1 MAGIFDLFNSIKKE
15 QELPTGAPGMVIA
28 FLGNP
33 GNEYSRT
40 RHNAGFMCAE
50 YLEESKKLKIDRFK
64 FRSLTA
70 ETVLGGKKVLLMKP
84 QTFMNLSGEA
94 VREAVAFYKLDPEK
108 QLLTVYD
115 DISLDVGRL
124 RIREKGSD
132 GGHNGIK
139 NIIYQLGTDVFPRI
153 KIGVGNPPA
162 GFPLVEWVLGR
173 IPKEEQ
179 ERFFDALKRASAAIE
194 TIASGSLVEAMNR
207 YNGA

>member
-153 KIGVGNPPA
+153 KIGVGKPPA

>member
-70 ETVLGGKKVLLMKP
+70 ETVLGGKRVM
-84 QTFMNLSGEA
+84 
-94 VREAVAFYKLDPEK
+94 
-108 QLLTVYD
+108 
-115 DISLDVGRL
+115 
-124 RIREKGSD
+124 
-132 GGHNGIK
+132 
-139 NIIYQLGTDVFPRI
+139 
-153 KIGVGNPPA
+153 
-162 GFPLVEWVLGR
+162 
-173 IPKEEQ
+173 
-179 ERFFDALKRASAAIE
+179 LK
-194 TIASGSLVEAMNR
+194 
-207 YNGA
+207 